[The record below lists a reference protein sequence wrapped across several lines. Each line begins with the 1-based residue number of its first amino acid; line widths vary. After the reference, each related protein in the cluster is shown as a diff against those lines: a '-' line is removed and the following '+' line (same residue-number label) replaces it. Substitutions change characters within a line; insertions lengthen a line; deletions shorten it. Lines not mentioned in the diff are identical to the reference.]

1 MSPRPTIRSLMIAE
15 RIHTARR
22 DLGLSQDALAALVIQ
37 AAADDGEDIS
47 LDRSAVSRW
56 EAGTFEPALR
66 YRKYIARVLD
76 RDRRELFP
84 AVSINDAA

>member
-1 MSPRPTIRSLMIAE
+1 MIAE

-22 DLGLSQDALAALVIQ
+22 DLGLSQEAFAQLIVD
-37 AAADDGEDIS
+37 AAADDAETIK

-84 AVSINDAA
+84 AVSINNAA